1 MLHTVVALIKVLI
14 MVIIFIMI
22 KNNTAVAEDDRSR
35 ASNGSKTSKA
45 SVHTIKGLRSR
56 ASSSDSTTQQG
67 TVPQKP
73 SLATSTSTTTN
84 SKTRVATRPS
94 FDDSDEENDA
104 RRERAAEGKQSVKKS
119 YYEEEEIASV
129 RSENASKDGQLH
141 SAHSLNSSR
150 SDDAT

>member
-14 MVIIFIMI
+14 MFIIFIMI

-67 TVPQKP
+67 TAPQKP
-73 SLATSTSTTTN
+73 PHATSTTTTN

-119 YYEEEEIASV
+119 HNEEEEIASV

>member
-67 TVPQKP
+67 TAPQKP
-73 SLATSTSTTTN
+73 PHATSTTTN

-104 RRERAAEGKQSVKKS
+104 RRERAAEGKQSVKKF
-119 YYEEEEIASV
+119 YNEEEEIASV

>member
-56 ASSSDSTTQQG
+56 ASSSDSTTQQQG
-67 TVPQKP
+67 TAPQKP
-73 SLATSTSTTTN
+73 PHATSTTTN

-104 RRERAAEGKQSVKKS
+104 RRERAAEGKQSFKKS
-119 YYEEEEIASV
+119 YNEEEEIASV

>member
-67 TVPQKP
+67 TAPQKP
-73 SLATSTSTTTN
+73 PHATSTTTN

-119 YYEEEEIASV
+119 YNEEEEIASV
-129 RSENASKDGQLH
+129 RSESASKDGQLH